1 MRGVRLLFGRL
12 PSHVIYG
19 IMPDMSRPETIRL
32 WLARLLIGIVFLWN
46 VQCALAFLLAP
57 ATFAPGFEL
66 SGAAGAAAIRGMA
79 VLFLMWNVPYAVA
92 LWHPVRHRVSL
103 YEAVAM
109 QAIGLIGESLIL
121 WSLGS
126 GHPVA
131 AGSVSRFIAFDGA
144 GLVLLVLA
152 AWVTRVRR

>member
-1 MRGVRLLFGRL
+1 
-12 PSHVIYG
+12 
-19 IMPDMSRPETIRL
+19 MSQPALIRL
-32 WLARLLIGIVFLWN
+32 WLGRLLIGIVFVWN

-66 SGAAGAAAIRGMA
+66 SGAAGAAAVRGMG

-103 YEAVAM
+103 YEAIAM
-109 QAIGLIGESLIL
+109 QTIGLVGESLIL
-121 WSLGS
+121 WSLAG
-126 GHPVA
+126 GHPIV

-144 GLVLLVLA
+144 GLALLVLA
-152 AWVTRVRR
+152 VWITRRHASSDKVNQGA

>member
-1 MRGVRLLFGRL
+1 MSQPL
-12 PSHVIYG
+12 PS
-19 IMPDMSRPETIRL
+19 RL

-46 VQCALAFLLAP
+46 VQCALAFLIAP

-66 SGAAGAAAIRGMA
+66 SGAAGAAAVRGMG

-109 QAIGLIGESLIL
+109 QTIGLIGESLIL
-121 WSLGS
+121 LSLG
-126 GHPVA
+126 GAHPVA
-131 AGSVSRFIAFDGA
+131 AGSVTRFIAFDGA
-144 GLVLLVLA
+144 GVLLLALA
-152 AWVTRVRR
+152 AWITRRRSPSD